1 MADIETYV
9 VQAGD
14 TLYSLA
20 KKWGTTVAELVSFN
34 NIKDAN
40 YIVVGQTLKTSGT
53 ASETPSSTTSR
64 VTIDVFGLQSNT
76 TSTIYA
82 SWTWTKE
89 NTANY
94 QVMWYYSTGDAKS
107 DGSTVWFV
115 GNDGTA
121 THYDDLKGGQSTYS
135 APSNAKQVKFKVK
148 PVSETRDVKGVETA
162 YWTGSW
168 STEKTYDFTS
178 NPPLTPPVPSVSIEK
193 YLLECEIDNIN
204 LNATSVQFQV
214 VKDNTTVFKTSNT
227 TIKTDFNYAR
237 YTCYVDAGSEYKVR
251 CRSCRDNIYSEWS
264 EYSSSVSTIP
274 SAPSGITVCR
284 AKSETSVYLE
294 WAEVANAETYD
305 LEYTTKL
312 EYFDGSDQTTTQSG
326 IEYAHFEKTGLQSGE
341 QYFFRVRAVNDRG
354 TSSWSE
360 AKSITLGKKPAAPTT
375 WSSTTTAITGDAL
388 TLYWMHNSEDESSQ
402 TVAELE
408 MYVDG
413 VLETHEIQND
423 RPEED
428 KDKTSTYVI
437 DTKEYVEGTKIQW
450 RVRTAGI
457 TGEYGDWSIQRTV
470 DIYAPATL
478 ELGVKDVNGSTL
490 ETLTTFPF
498 YISGKVGPNTQSP
511 VGYHLTITSND
522 VYETVDAVGN
532 PKIVNKGERVY
543 SQYFD
548 TSDQLSVTM
557 SANNIDLENNVH
569 YTITCIVSMNSG
581 LTAESSKGF
590 LVAWT
595 DEMCEPNCEIGVD
608 METYTASIRPYC
620 QDVVGNL
627 IEGLTLAVY
636 RREFDGSFTELISG
650 VDNLSNTFITDPH
663 PALDFARY
671 RIVATSKT
679 TGAVSYYDSPGYPV
693 GGNAVIIQ
701 WEEAWSSFDT
711 SSEDDLEEPVW
722 SGSMLK
728 IPYNID
734 VSDSNT
740 LDVSHVRYIGRAHPI
755 AYYGTQLGIV
765 STWNVEIPK
774 TDKET
779 IYALRRLSKWMG
791 DVYVR
796 EPSGSGYWANISVSF
811 SQKHLSVTV
820 PVTINITRVE
830 GGA

>member
-1 MADIETYV
+1 M
-9 VQAGD
+9 
-14 TLYSLA
+14 
-20 KKWGTTVAELVSFN
+20 
-34 NIKDAN
+34 
-40 YIVVGQTLKTSGT
+40 
-53 ASETPSSTTSR
+53 
-64 VTIDVFGLQSNT
+64 
-76 TSTIYA
+76 
-82 SWTWTKE
+82 
-89 NTANY
+89 
-94 QVMWYYSTGDAKS
+94 
-107 DGSTVWFV
+107 
-115 GNDGTA
+115 
-121 THYDDLKGGQSTYS
+121 
-135 APSNAKQVKFKVK
+135 
-148 PVSETRDVKGVETA
+148 
-162 YWTGSW
+162 
-168 STEKTYDFTS
+168 
-178 NPPLTPPVPSVSIEK
+178 
-193 YLLECEIDNIN
+193 
-204 LNATSVQFQV
+204 
-214 VKDNTTVFKTSNT
+214 
-227 TIKTDFNYAR
+227 
-237 YTCYVDAGSEYKVR
+237 
-251 CRSCRDNIYSEWS
+251 
-264 EYSSSVSTIP
+264 
-274 SAPSGITVCR
+274 
-284 AKSETSVYLE
+284 
-294 WAEVANAETYD
+294 
-305 LEYTTKL
+305 
-312 EYFDGSDQTTTQSG
+312 
-326 IEYAHFEKTGLQSGE
+326 
-341 QYFFRVRAVNDRG
+341 
-354 TSSWSE
+354 
-360 AKSITLGKKPAAPTT
+360 
-375 WSSTTTAITGDAL
+375 
-388 TLYWMHNSEDESSQ
+388 
-402 TVAELE
+402 
-408 MYVDG
+408 
-413 VLETHEIQND
+413 
-423 RPEED
+423 
-428 KDKTSTYVI
+428 
-437 DTKEYVEGTKIQW
+437 
-450 RVRTAGI
+450 
-457 TGEYGDWSIQRTV
+457 
-470 DIYAPATL
+470 
-478 ELGVKDVNGSTL
+478 
-490 ETLTTFPF
+490 
-498 YISGKVGPNTQSP
+498 
-511 VGYHLTITSND
+511 
-522 VYETVDAVGN
+522 
-532 PKIVNKGERVY
+532 NKGERVY